1 MRNEAQP
8 LHIHHMGRRAYE
20 PVWHAMRDF
29 TAERRPSTVDEF
41 WLVEHPSV
49 FTLGQAGQLEH
60 VLAAGDIPVV
70 RTDRG
75 GQVTYHGPGQ
85 IVLYTLIDMR
95 RRKLGVRTLVDAL
108 ELSVIRFLSDHGISA
123 ESRPDAPGVYVQER
137 KIASLGL
144 RIRRGCSYHGLAF
157 NLDMDLEPFN
167 RINPCGFPG
176 LGVTCLSDFGVRLS
190 WHESALALSA
200 QLADILGYRHE
211 I

>member
-1 MRNEAQP
+1 MRNDAQP
-8 LHIHHMGRRAYE
+8 LHIHHMGQCAYE

-29 TAERRPSTVDEF
+29 TAARRPSTVDEF

-49 FTLGQAGQLEH
+49 FTLGQAGRLEH

-108 ELSVIRFLSDHGISA
+108 EFSVIRFLSDHGVSA

-137 KIASLGL
+137 KIASLAL

-167 RINPCGFPG
+167 RINPCGFRG
-176 LGVTCLSDFGVRLS
+176 LRVTCLSDFGVRLS